1 MDSISLLPQSE
12 DITLKS
18 IDTVYAKKVDQLND
32 EIQVISTL
40 AQPKMVDES
49 FLPYLAHTY
58 QVAFWSN
65 ELTTDEKR
73 AIIDSSISLSRKKGT
88 LFALKKFLKK
98 LDIDIEFKEWFEYDG
113 LPYHFKIDVDF
124 ISRPAGK
131 EELKLI
137 EEFIE
142 IYKNEKSVLELIS
155 AKLRSN
161 LKEKVA
167 ATTVT
172 GENIQVVPMV
182 SRNLFTDTKE
192 KLALA
197 SLMSEYLEIKPL
209 IVEDFIFN
217 GKENIA
223 LATMMIEDLEIKPL
237 VVRNLFSQNKENNA
251 MKVKMSETITTKFK
265 IGELI

>member
-1 MDSISLLPQSE
+1 MSSISLLPQSE

-18 IDTVYAKKVDQLND
+18 IDKVYEKRVDKLNK
-32 EIQVISTL
+32 ELQVISTL
-40 AQPKMVDES
+40 AQPKMADER

-58 QVAFWSN
+58 QVQFWSN
-65 ELTTDEKR
+65 DLISDEKR
-73 AIIDSSISLSRKKGT
+73 AIIDANILLNRKKGT
-88 LFALKKFLKK
+88 LFALKDVLRR
-98 LDIDIEFKEWFEYDG
+98 LNIDIKFYEWFEYNG

-131 EELKLI
+131 EELRLI

-142 IYKNEKSVLELIS
+142 IYKNEKSVLELII

-223 LATMMIEDLEIKPL
+223 LATMMIEYLEIKPL

-251 MKVKMSETITTKFK
+251 MKVKMSEKITMNFK
-265 IGELI
+265 IGEQ